1 MTGPSEAGRGVA
13 EAALDVRGKRVV
25 VVGLAASGLA
35 ATRVLCERGAEV
47 RVTEARPRPE
57 VAAGAAEAEAAGAE
71 VRAGGHGPEDLDG
84 AALVVTSPGVPEGAD
99 VLRWAEDRGI
109 PVWSEIELGAR
120 LAEAPYVAITGT
132 NGKTTTTEMVAAA
145 LRRGGLDAV
154 ACGNAGHPFSLAA
167 TERRD
172 ALAVEVSSFQLRFH
186 QRLHPCVSVLLNLA
200 PDHLDWHGSFDA
212 YRAAKRRIFER
223 QGRDDTHVG
232 NHDDP
237 QAAPVSR
244 DAPCPVVWFTLG
256 EPGEGAVGY
265 VGGELVARLGVEQ
278 RLGRPSVTAP
288 SHRADA
294 AAAAAA
300 GLAFGLEPA
309 AVGGALADFAPL
321 AHRGAVV
328 AQVDGVRFVD
338 DSKATN
344 PHAALSSISGWRGAV
359 LIAGGLSKGVDLS
372 PLGEAAEE
380 VSGVVVMG
388 AAADELETVFKGRV
402 PVVRAGSIEE
412 AVAEAHLLAVPDGT
426 VLLAPACASQ
436 DMFRDYRERGERFAA
451 AARGLGR
458 RG

>member
-1 MTGPSEAGRGVA
+1 M
-13 EAALDVRGKRVV
+13 
-25 VVGLAASGLA
+25 
-35 ATRVLCERGAEV
+35 
-47 RVTEARPRPE
+47 
-57 VAAGAAEAEAAGAE
+57 
-71 VRAGGHGPEDLDG
+71 
-84 AALVVTSPGVPEGAD
+84 
-99 VLRWAEDRGI
+99 
-109 PVWSEIELGAR
+109 
-120 LAEAPYVAITGT
+120 
-132 NGKTTTTEMVAAA
+132 
-145 LRRGGLDAV
+145 
-154 ACGNAGHPFSLAA
+154 GN
-167 TERRD
+167 
-172 ALAVEVSSFQLRFH
+172 Q
-186 QRLHPCVSVLLNLA
+186 
-200 PDHLDWHGSFDA
+200 
-212 YRAAKRRIFER
+212 
-223 QGRDDTHVG
+223 
-232 NHDDP
+232 DDP